1 MEEEK
6 PIKKRFKISHEKILH
21 GQIFPEQILHG
32 KICFGFRPLGG
43 AGSVTV
49 FCITCN
55 PSAKKLQ
62 IWDTW
67 REWSQVEKA
76 ANFRLAKFAFTSS
89 STLPGYDD
97 NDDDDDDDDDDDGED
112 DDDDDDYDDD
122 DDDDDHH
129 QQ

>member
-1 MEEEK
+1 MNEYYMDK
-6 PIKKRFKISHEKILH
+6 YFLNKYYMAKYVMMSVHW
-21 GQIFPEQILHG
+21 
-32 KICFGFRPLGG
+32 G

-62 IWDTW
+62 IWDMW

-76 ANFRLAKFAFTSS
+76 ANIRLAKFAFTSS

-112 DDDDDDYDDD
+112 DDDDDY
-122 DDDDDHH
+122 DDDDHH
-129 QQ
+129 HQQ